1 MTMSQQ
7 RIEVTLAG
15 QKITLA
21 TSTEHEPL
29 LRAACTL
36 VDEQIQLAINGGNRS
51 IERAS
56 MMAALKIAGDLIKL
70 QTASQTITPSSTS
83 SNTDSEEIV
92 RLQNEIYRLEDQVNE
107 LMQTLSLPGSPR
119 PIAP

>member
-1 MTMSQQ
+1 MIVSQQ

-29 LRAACTL
+29 LRAACVL
-36 VDEQIQLAINGGNRS
+36 VDEQIKLAINGGNRS

-56 MMAALKIAGDLIKL
+56 MMAALKIAGDLINL
-70 QTASQTITPSSTS
+70 QTSESQQSPSSSVST
-83 SNTDSEEIV
+83 EEV
-92 RLQNEIYRLEDQVNE
+92 SRLHIQIRELEDQVDA

-119 PIAP
+119 PIVP

>member
-1 MTMSQQ
+1 MSQQ

-29 LRAACTL
+29 LRAACAL
-36 VDEQIQLAINGGNRS
+36 VDEQIKMAINGGNRS

-56 MMAALKIAGDLIKL
+56 MMAAIKIAGDLIKA
-70 QTASQTITPSSTS
+70 QSTETNTPAQNTS
-83 SNTDSEEIV
+83 SNLNSEEV
-92 RLQNEIYRLEDQVNE
+92 SRLHDEIRSLEEQVDV

-119 PIAP
+119 PIVP

>member
-1 MTMSQQ
+1 MSQQ

-29 LRAACTL
+29 LRSACAL
-36 VDEQIQLAINGGNRS
+36 VDEQIQLAITGGNRS

-56 MMAALKIAGDLIKL
+56 MMAAIKIAGDLITLKSS
-70 QTASQTITPSSTS
+70 APSPSPSSPS
-83 SNTDSEEIV
+83 SIDDADALSELHAEV
-92 RLQNEIYRLEDQVNE
+92 RSLEDHVDS
-107 LMQTLSLPGSPR
+107 LMQTFSLPGSPR
-119 PIAP
+119 PIVP

>member
-1 MTMSQQ
+1 VSQQ

-29 LRAACTL
+29 LRAACVL
-36 VDEQIQLAINGGNRS
+36 VDEQIKLAIGGGNRS

-70 QTASQTITPSSTS
+70 QNSETQQSSS
-83 SNTDSEEIV
+83 SNVSTEEV
-92 RLQNEIYRLEDQVNE
+92 SRLQGEIRALEEQVDT

-119 PIAP
+119 PIVP

>member
-1 MTMSQQ
+1 MSQQ

-21 TSTEHEPL
+21 TSAEHEPL
-29 LRAACTL
+29 LRAACVL
-36 VDEQIQLAINGGNRS
+36 VDEQIQLAIGGGNRS

-70 QTASQTITPSSTS
+70 QNNQSQQSSAV
-83 SNTDSEEIV
+83 NVNPDQVVQLQAEI
-92 RLQNEIYRLEDQVNE
+92 RRLEDQVDT
-107 LMQTLSLPGSPR
+107 LMQALSLPGSPR
-119 PIAP
+119 PIVP

>member
-1 MTMSQQ
+1 MSQQ
-7 RIEVTLAG
+7 RIEVTIAG
-15 QKITLA
+15 QKIALA

-70 QTASQTITPSSTS
+70 QNQGSSAAPSAGMASEDVSHLQA
-83 SNTDSEEIV
+83 EIHA
-92 RLQNEIYRLEDQVNE
+92 LESQVDA

-119 PIAP
+119 PIVP

>member
-1 MTMSQQ
+1 MSQQ

-29 LRAACTL
+29 LRAACVL
-36 VDEQIQLAINGGNRS
+36 VDEQIQLAIGGGNRS

-56 MMAALKIAGDLIKL
+56 MMEALKIAGDLIKL
-70 QTASQTITPSSTS
+70 QNNQTQQSPSSNVS
-83 SNTDSEEIV
+83 SDEV
-92 RLQNEIYRLEDQVNE
+92 ARLQAEIHGLKEQVDN
-107 LMQTLSLPGSPR
+107 LLQTLSLPGSPR
-119 PIAP
+119 PIVP

>member
-1 MTMSQQ
+1 VSQQ

-29 LRAACTL
+29 LRAACVL

-70 QTASQTITPSSTS
+70 QNNSTQSSAASNVSP
-83 SNTDSEEIV
+83 DELA
-92 RLQNEIYRLEDQVNE
+92 RLQAEIRTLEDQVDS

-119 PIAP
+119 PIVP

>member
-1 MTMSQQ
+1 MSQQ

-21 TSTEHEPL
+21 TSAEHEPL
-29 LRAACTL
+29 LRAACVL
-36 VDEQIQLAINGGNRS
+36 VDEQIQLAISGGNRS

-56 MMAALKIAGDLIKL
+56 MMAALKIAGDLI
-70 QTASQTITPSSTS
+70 TAQKTQSPQSTS
-83 SNTDSEEIV
+83 SGISSDEVARLHEEI
-92 RLQNEIYRLEDQVNE
+92 RSLEEQVDA

-119 PIAP
+119 PIVP

>member
-1 MTMSQQ
+1 MIVSQQ

-29 LRAACTL
+29 LRAACVL
-36 VDEQIQLAINGGNRS
+36 VDEQIQLAISGGNRS

-70 QTASQTITPSSTS
+70 QKQSYQSTS
-83 SNTDSEEIV
+83 SNVSSNEIA
-92 RLQNEIYRLEDQVNE
+92 RLQAEIHTLEDQVDA

-119 PIAP
+119 PIVP

>member
-1 MTMSQQ
+1 MSQQ

-21 TSTEHEPL
+21 TSAEHEPL
-29 LRAACTL
+29 LRAACVL
-36 VDEQIQLAINGGNRS
+36 VDEQIQLAIGGGNRS

-70 QTASQTITPSSTS
+70 QNNQSQQSSTV
-83 SNTDSEEIV
+83 NVNPDQVAQLQAEI
-92 RLQNEIYRLEDQVNE
+92 RRLEDQVDT

-119 PIAP
+119 PIVP

>member
-1 MTMSQQ
+1 MSQR

-15 QKITLA
+15 QKIALA
-21 TSTEHEPL
+21 TSVEHEPL

-36 VDEQIQLAINGGNRS
+36 VDEQIQMAINGGNRS

-56 MMAALKIAGDLIKL
+56 MMAALKIAGDLITL
-70 QTASQTITPSSTS
+70 REATPQTNTQSTS
-83 SNTDSEEIV
+83 SSINTEEIA
-92 RLQNEIYRLEDQVNE
+92 RLQSEIRSLEDQVDT

-119 PIAP
+119 PIVP

>member
-1 MTMSQQ
+1 MSQQ

-29 LRAACTL
+29 LREACTL
-36 VDEQIQLAINGGNRS
+36 VDEQIQLAISGGNRS

-56 MMAALKIAGDLIKL
+56 MMAALKIAGDLIQL
-70 QTASQTITPSSTS
+70 QAASKNISAQSTS
-83 SNTDSEEIV
+83 THSNPEEIT
-92 RLQNEIYRLEDQVNE
+92 RLQNEIHQLEDQVDA

-119 PIAP
+119 PIVP

>member
-1 MTMSQQ
+1 MSQQ

-21 TSTEHEPL
+21 TSAEHEPL
-29 LRAACTL
+29 LRAACVL
-36 VDEQIQLAINGGNRS
+36 VDEQIQLAISGGNRS

-70 QTASQTITPSSTS
+70 QSSQTQQNTTS
-83 SNTDSEEIV
+83 NHEGYLGS
-92 RLQNEIYRLEDQVNE
+92 LLNEDV
-107 LMQTLSLPGSPR
+107 SSPR
-119 PIAP
+119 SPK

>member
-1 MTMSQQ
+1 MSQQ
-7 RIEVTLAG
+7 RIEVSLAG

-29 LRAACTL
+29 LRAACVL
-36 VDEQIQLAINGGNRS
+36 VDEQIQLAISGGNRS

-56 MMAALKIAGDLIKL
+56 MMAALKIAGDLITL
-70 QTASQTITPSSTS
+70 QKNSSQQSNS
-83 SNTDSEEIV
+83 SNVSSDEVI
-92 RLQNEIYRLEDQVNE
+92 RLQGEIRALEDQVDA

-119 PIAP
+119 PIVP

>member
-1 MTMSQQ
+1 MSQQ
-7 RIEVTLAG
+7 RIEVSLAG

-29 LRAACTL
+29 LRAACVL
-36 VDEQIQLAINGGNRS
+36 VDEQIQLAISGGNRS

-56 MMAALKIAGDLIKL
+56 MMAALKIAGDLITL
-70 QTASQTITPSSTS
+70 QKNQTQQSNS
-83 SNTDSEEIV
+83 SNVSSDEVT
-92 RLQNEIYRLEDQVNE
+92 RLQGEIRALEDQVDA

-119 PIAP
+119 PIVP

>member
-1 MTMSQQ
+1 MNQR
-7 RIEVTLAG
+7 RIEVTLAS

-21 TSTEHEPL
+21 TSAEHEPL

-36 VDEQIQLAINGGNRS
+36 VDEQIKLAINGGNRS

-56 MMAALKIAGDLIKL
+56 MMAALKIAGDLISL
-70 QTASQTITPSSTS
+70 QATSQNTKMPSATS
-83 SNTDSEEIV
+83 GVNTQEVAQLKEEI
-92 RLQNEIYRLEDQVNE
+92 RSLEEQVDT

-119 PIAP
+119 PIVP

>member
-1 MTMSQQ
+1 MSQQ
-7 RIEVTLAG
+7 RIEVSLAG

-21 TSTEHEPL
+21 TSAEHEPL
-29 LRAACTL
+29 LRAACVL
-36 VDEQIQLAINGGNRS
+36 VDEQIQLAISGGNRS

-70 QTASQTITPSSTS
+70 QSTSTQSSPSSNVS
-83 SNTDSEEIV
+83 PDELA
-92 RLQNEIYRLEDQVNE
+92 RLQAEIRTLEDQVDS

-119 PIAP
+119 PIVP

>member
-1 MTMSQQ
+1 MIVSQQ
-7 RIEVTLAG
+7 RIEVVLAG

-29 LRAACTL
+29 LRAACVL
-36 VDEQIQLAINGGNRS
+36 VDEQIKLAIGGGNRN

-56 MMAALKIAGDLIKL
+56 MMAAIKIAGDLIKL
-70 QTASQTITPSSTS
+70 QSTPSPSSAS
-83 SNTDSEEIV
+83 SNANSNEVT
-92 RLQNEIYRLEDQVNE
+92 RLQAEIHALEDQVDS

-119 PIAP
+119 PIVP

>member
-1 MTMSQQ
+1 MSQQ
-7 RIEVTLAG
+7 RIEVSLAG

-21 TSTEHEPL
+21 TTTEHEPL
-29 LRAACTL
+29 LRAACSL

-70 QTASQTITPSSTS
+70 QAAPQQMAASSSPSHVD
-83 SNTDSEEIV
+83 TDEIL
-92 RLQNEIYRLEDQVNE
+92 RLRNEIHSLEDQVDA

-119 PIAP
+119 PIVP

>member
-1 MTMSQQ
+1 VSQQ

-21 TSTEHEPL
+21 TSAEHEPL
-29 LRAACTL
+29 LRAACVL
-36 VDEQIQLAINGGNRS
+36 VDEQIQLAIGGGNRS

-70 QTASQTITPSSTS
+70 QNNQSQQSSAV
-83 SNTDSEEIV
+83 NVNPDQVAQLQAEI
-92 RLQNEIYRLEDQVNE
+92 RRLEEQVDT

-119 PIAP
+119 PIVP

>member
-1 MTMSQQ
+1 MIVSQQ
-7 RIEVTLAG
+7 RIEVTIAG

-29 LRAACTL
+29 LRAACVL
-36 VDEQIQLAINGGNRS
+36 VDEQIKLAISGGNRS

-56 MMAALKIAGDLIKL
+56 MMAALKIAGDLI
-70 QTASQTITPSSTS
+70 TIQSTSSPSSTS
-83 SNTDSEEIV
+83 SNVSVDEVT
-92 RLQNEIYRLEDQVNE
+92 RLQAEIRALEDQVDS

-119 PIAP
+119 PIVP

>member
-1 MTMSQQ
+1 MSQQ

-21 TSTEHEPL
+21 TSAEHESL
-29 LRAACTL
+29 LRAACVL
-36 VDEQIQLAINGGNRS
+36 VDEQIQLAISGGNRS

-56 MMAALKIAGDLIKL
+56 MMAALKIAGDFITL
-70 QTASQTITPSSTS
+70 QKNQSPQNAS
-83 SNTDSEEIV
+83 SNVSSEEV
-92 RLQNEIYRLEDQVNE
+92 ARLHEEIRNLEEQVDV

-119 PIAP
+119 PIVP

>member
-1 MTMSQQ
+1 MSQQ

-21 TSTEHEPL
+21 TSAEHEPL
-29 LRAACTL
+29 LREACVL
-36 VDEQIQLAINGGNRS
+36 VDEQIQLAISGGNRS

-70 QTASQTITPSSTS
+70 QKQSYQSRS
-83 SNTDSEEIV
+83 SNVSSDEV
-92 RLQNEIYRLEDQVNE
+92 ARLQAEIHALEDQVDA

-119 PIAP
+119 PIVP

>member
-1 MTMSQQ
+1 MSQQ

-21 TSTEHEPL
+21 TSAEHEPL
-29 LRAACTL
+29 LRAACVL
-36 VDEQIQLAINGGNRS
+36 VDEQIQLAIGGGNRS
-51 IERAS
+51 IVRAS

-70 QTASQTITPSSTS
+70 QNNQSQQSSAV
-83 SNTDSEEIV
+83 NVNPDQVVQLQAEIH
-92 RLQNEIYRLEDQVNE
+92 RLEDQVDT

-119 PIAP
+119 PIVP

>member
-1 MTMSQQ
+1 MSQQ

-21 TSTEHEPL
+21 TSAEHEPL

-70 QTASQTITPSSTS
+70 QATPQQTPAQSVS
-83 SNTDSEEIV
+83 SNSNPEEIA
-92 RLQNEIYRLEDQVNE
+92 RLQSEIHSLEDQVDA
-107 LMQTLSLPGSPR
+107 LMQSLSLPGSPR
-119 PIAP
+119 PIVP

>member
-1 MTMSQQ
+1 MSQQ
-7 RIEVTLAG
+7 RIEVSLAG

-29 LRAACTL
+29 LRAACAL

-56 MMAALKIAGDLIKL
+56 MMAAIKIAGDLIAL
-70 QTASQTITPSSTS
+70 QASAQSNPS
-83 SNTDSEEIV
+83 NIDSEEMV
-92 RLQNEIYRLEDQVNE
+92 RLQHEIHALENQVDA
-107 LMQTLSLPGSPR
+107 LMQNLSLPGSPR
-119 PIAP
+119 PIVP

>member
-1 MTMSQQ
+1 MSQQ

-29 LRAACTL
+29 LRAACVL
-36 VDEQIQLAINGGNRS
+36 VDEQIKLAIGGGNRS

-70 QTASQTITPSSTS
+70 QNSEMQQSSS
-83 SNTDSEEIV
+83 SNVSTEEV
-92 RLQNEIYRLEDQVNE
+92 SRLQGEIRALEEQVDT

-119 PIAP
+119 PIVP

>member
-1 MTMSQQ
+1 MSQQ

-29 LRAACTL
+29 LRAACVL
-36 VDEQIQLAINGGNRS
+36 VDEQIQLAISGGNRS

-56 MMAALKIAGDLIKL
+56 MMAALKIAGDLITL
-70 QTASQTITPSSTS
+70 QKNQTQQGIS
-83 SNTDSEEIV
+83 SNVSSEEVI
-92 RLQNEIYRLEDQVNE
+92 RLQAEIHSLEEQVDA

-119 PIAP
+119 PIVP

>member
-1 MTMSQQ
+1 MIVSQQ

-29 LRAACTL
+29 LRAACVL
-36 VDEQIQLAINGGNRS
+36 VDEQIKLAIGGGNRS

-70 QTASQTITPSSTS
+70 QNSETQQSSS
-83 SNTDSEEIV
+83 SNVSTEEV
-92 RLQNEIYRLEDQVNE
+92 SRLQGEIRALEEQVDT

-119 PIAP
+119 PIVP

>member
-1 MTMSQQ
+1 MNQR
-7 RIEVTLAG
+7 RIEVTLAS

-21 TSTEHEPL
+21 TSAEHEPL

-36 VDEQIQLAINGGNRS
+36 VDEQIKLAINGGNRS

-56 MMAALKIAGDLIKL
+56 MMAALKIAGDLISL
-70 QTASQTITPSSTS
+70 QAKSQTTELPSQTS
-83 SNTDSEEIV
+83 GVNTQEVAQLKEEI
-92 RLQNEIYRLEDQVNE
+92 RSLEEQVDT

-119 PIAP
+119 PIVP

>member
-1 MTMSQQ
+1 MSQQ

-36 VDEQIQLAINGGNRS
+36 VDECRRLFFLLGS
-51 IERAS
+51 KMYKHFE
-56 MMAALKIAGDLIKL
+56 KIW
-70 QTASQTITPSSTS
+70 
-83 SNTDSEEIV
+83 
-92 RLQNEIYRLEDQVNE
+92 
-107 LMQTLSLPGSPR
+107 
-119 PIAP
+119 

>member
-1 MTMSQQ
+1 MSQQ
-7 RIEVTLAG
+7 RIEVSLAG

-21 TSTEHEPL
+21 TSAEHEPL
-29 LRAACTL
+29 LRAACVL

-56 MMAALKIAGDLIKL
+56 MMAALKIAGDLITL
-70 QTASQTITPSSTS
+70 QKNSSQQGSTS
-83 SNTDSEEIV
+83 NMSSAEV
-92 RLQNEIYRLEDQVNE
+92 ARLQGQIRELEDQVDA

-119 PIAP
+119 PIVP